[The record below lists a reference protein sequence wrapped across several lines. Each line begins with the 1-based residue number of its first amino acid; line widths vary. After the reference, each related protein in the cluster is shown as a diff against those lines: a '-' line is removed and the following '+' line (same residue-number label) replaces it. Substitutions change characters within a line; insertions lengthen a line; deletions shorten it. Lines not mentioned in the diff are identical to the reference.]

1 MRPISLLLAFLM
13 SFSYGLNAQNN
24 SKTIQIHKVWVKTMD
39 GSKTK
44 GALYSADE
52 QSIKISKNTSLS
64 NSNLIVID
72 SEKID
77 VIKIRR
83 KGKIGKG
90 IWIGAASGTG
100 VRVALGFSAD
110 NGELKGLVA
119 TASGLF
125 FGIVGTGVG
134 AAVGSIKKKIQI
146 NGNSELYISNLSFL
160 QSIASVPEN

>member
-1 MRPISLLLAFLM
+1 MRPILLLLAFLM

-24 SKTIQIHKVWVKTMD
+24 SKTIQIYKVWVNSMD

-44 GALYSADE
+44 GLLYSADE
-52 QSIKISKNTSLS
+52 QSIKISKNNSLS

-90 IWIGAASGTG
+90 AKIGAVSGAGFG
-100 VRVALGFSAD
+100 VAIGMATDS
-110 NGELKGLVA
+110 GEVKSVVA
-119 TASGLF
+119 TVSGLF
-125 FGIVGTGVG
+125 FGIIGTGVG
-134 AAVGSIKKKIQI
+134 AAVGSIKKKIEI
-146 NGNSELYISNLSFL
+146 NGNSELYLNNLSFL
-160 QSIASVPEN
+160 QSTSLVPKN